1 MLDLARDAAAIVLL
15 FAAWCGALWWVVRPH
30 LARSRRETDSLVER
44 LATAARSM
52 MAAPRPL
59 ADVERSVSLAF
70 DRDDSPYLLYTV
82 VRRDGEDVTVVKDHV
97 CLCGNCQGDEPRRDF
112 DAEFRRAVARVDRSV
127 ADTSL
132 IRPRYIPPDP
142 RLK

>member
-1 MLDLARDAAAIVLL
+1 MPDLVRDAATIGLL
-15 FAAWCGALWWVVRPH
+15 FTAWLGALWWIVRPH
-30 LARSRRETDSLVER
+30 LARSRRETDPLVER
-44 LATAARSM
+44 LATAARSV

-97 CLCGNCQGDEPRRDF
+97 CLCDGCRRDEPRRDF
-112 DAEFRRAVARVDRSV
+112 DAEFRRAIAWVDRSV
-127 ADTSL
+127 GTTPWD
-132 IRPRYIPPDP
+132 RPRNIPPDP
-142 RLK
+142 RPH